1 VEGVDVATTRLASF
15 NVENMFARPKAMS
28 RSSAVQSPAVL
39 AAHARFNELVGLETY
54 DEATKDEMLEQL
66 EALGLL
72 RRDQGPYARLRKV
85 RGRFLTRRRSGQ
97 TVVVADGRSD
107 WVGWAELT
115 TEPVN
120 ELASQ
125 HIAYVMRDVGAQV
138 LGVIEAESRS
148 VLAAFSA
155 TLLRQVDWTPYDQV
169 MLIDGNDD
177 RGIDVG
183 ILVRD
188 GHVITQIRS
197 HAYET
202 DAAGVVFSRDC
213 AEYHVDAGAGNR
225 LVVLVNHLKSKG
237 YGSKGD
243 PLGARRRFRQA
254 ARIAMIYNALV
265 AEGHE
270 YVAVV
275 GDLNDHP
282 GGGSLDPL
290 FERTPLRDIS
300 EHPEFEWGPRRGT
313 YRGGNEQ
320 DKIDYVL
327 LSPGLFARASGGG
340 VFRKGVWRGP
350 RTRDKWPVYDTLT
363 SDVEEASD
371 HAAVYAD
378 IDWSR

>member
-270 YVAVV
+270 HVAVV